1 MKMQMPDMKMKR
13 KTKGLIA
20 AAFTPFHEDGSLHL
34 EMIPALVDKL
44 VDDGLTGIFVCGSNG
59 EGPNMTTEERMQVAS
74 AFVRAADRRLQ
85 IIVHVGHSSIRE
97 SRKLAAHAQSVGA
110 DAFSSVAAFYFK
122 PDALQTLV
130 NAMAEIASAAPE
142 LPFYYYHI
150 PTLTG
155 VGMDM
160 LQFLKDAGPRIPNL
174 AGIKY
179 TAATIHEFQSCL
191 TYDDGRYDVLF
202 GFDELLLPALSIGTE
217 GAIGST
223 YTFAAAEYLKT
234 IRLYEQRETLQARD
248 QHAFMV
254 EVIRIFARYPSVPA
268 QKAIMKMLGWD
279 LGPCRLPLN
288 TLSQQQYARLQ
299 EELDAISFF
308 DRVPSTAGMA
318 VQPT

>member
-1 MKMQMPDMKMKR
+1 MKR
-13 KTKGLIA
+13 KINGLIA
-20 AAFTPFHEDGSLHL
+20 AAFTPFHEDGSLNL
-34 EMIPALVDKL
+34 AMIPCLVDKL
-44 VDDGLTGIFVCGSNG
+44 AHDGLAGIFVCGSNG
-59 EGPNMTTEERMQVAS
+59 EGPNMTTEERMQVAA
-74 AFVRAADRRLQ
+74 AFVQAAQKRLK
-85 IIVHVGHSSIRE
+85 IIVHVGHSSIQE
-97 SRKLAAHAQSVGA
+97 SKKLAAHAQSIGA

-122 PDALQTLV
+122 PDSLQTLICC
-130 NAMAEIASAAPE
+130 MEEIASAAPD

-150 PTLTG
+150 PILTG

-160 LQFLKDAGPRIPNL
+160 VQFLQGAGKRIPNL

-191 TYDDGRYDVLF
+191 AVENGKYDVLY
-202 GFDELLLPALSIGTE
+202 GFDELLLPALSIGAK

-234 IRLYEQRETLQARD
+234 IELFEQHDTIAARK

-268 QKAIMKMLGWD
+268 QKAIMKMLGWN
-279 LGPCRLPLN
+279 LGPCRLPLV
-288 TLSQQQYARLQ
+288 TLSPQQYAKLY

-308 DRVPSTAGMA
+308 DRVLSSNRLASHQG
-318 VQPT
+318 